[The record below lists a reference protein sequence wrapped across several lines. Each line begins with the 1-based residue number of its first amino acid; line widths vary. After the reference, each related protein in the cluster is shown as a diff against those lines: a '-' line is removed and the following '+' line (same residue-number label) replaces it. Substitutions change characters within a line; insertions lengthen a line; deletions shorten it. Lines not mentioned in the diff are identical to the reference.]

1 MKRVRPIQPS
11 TIMKTITNAMMTYII
26 STPKTQKNELA
37 DKHIAY
43 KLQIYTV

>member
-1 MKRVRPIQPS
+1 
-11 TIMKTITNAMMTYII
+11 MMTYII